1 MKAKIFITSTGYDPE
16 KGKQVKDPYLGPCP
30 TLGACRPDIRKQLQ
44 KGDEIYV
51 VSGKIAAA
59 SQYVIGGFAIEEKIS
74 ADEAYLRFP
83 EHRLIR
89 GEDGQISGNVI
100 IDSSGKQ
107 HALDHHKSKN
117 FDRRIENYVIGTN
130 PIVLSTPVEIAEGR
144 RLTLEILQDVFQKK
158 GDSVWKIIGR
168 CSNLTEKQAEK
179 LRAHLNEVKKAAR
192 QSRQAGAVRKASEV
206 AIQV

>member
-74 ADEAYLRFP
+74 PVEAYLRFP

-100 IDSSGKQ
+100 I
-107 HALDHHKSKN
+107 
-117 FDRRIENYVIGTN
+117 
-130 PIVLSTPVEIAEGR
+130 
-144 RLTLEILQDVFQKK
+144 
-158 GDSVWKIIGR
+158 
-168 CSNLTEKQAEK
+168 
-179 LRAHLNEVKKAAR
+179 
-192 QSRQAGAVRKASEV
+192 
-206 AIQV
+206 